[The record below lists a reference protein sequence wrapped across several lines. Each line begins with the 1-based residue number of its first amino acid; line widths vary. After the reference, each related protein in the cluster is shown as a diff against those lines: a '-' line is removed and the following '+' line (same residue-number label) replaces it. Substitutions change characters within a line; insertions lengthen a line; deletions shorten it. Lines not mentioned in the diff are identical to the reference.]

1 MIHAYPE
8 GRSGSIDVEVH
19 AADRDHIEIVVTE
32 HGCGVTAEVKRQAFD
47 PFFTTRRHEG
57 ASGLGLHTVHSIL
70 VDRLGGRIRLDSE
83 PDVGTRVGCMLPRS
97 AAPAN

>member
-8 GRSGSIDVEVH
+8 GRGGSIDIEVRP
-19 AADRDHIEIVVTE
+19 ADRNHIEIVIADD
-32 HGCGVTAEVKRQAFD
+32 GCGMAPEVKRQAFD

-57 ASGLGLHTVHSIL
+57 ATGLGLHTVHSIL

-83 PDVGTRVGCMLPRS
+83 PDVGTVVRLVMPRS
-97 AAPAN
+97 AVTGD